1 MIGFERSPM
10 AQPKRVLIPMSSHD
24 DMGISGIKTGSWFEE
39 VATPYYEFLDAGFQV
54 VFASPKGGRAPIDA
68 LSMQAPFTT
77 ANTDRFLDDPVGM
90 RAISHTAPLQRLDGD
105 VFDALFFPGGYGLLW
120 DLASDS
126 QVIRLI
132 ERFVAEEKPV
142 AMVCHAPGILRDAK
156 ASNGAPLVKGHRV
169 TGFTNAED
177 DELDLSR
184 HLLFSLEDELKAKGA
199 SYVCSEVKW
208 AANVVESG
216 PLLTGQNPA
225 SAPPLAKALTR
236 RLTHAGL
243 EEASSDAA
251 ATVVGAEA

>member
-1 MIGFERSPM
+1 M
-10 AQPKRVLIPMSSHD
+10 AQPQRVLMPMSSHA
-24 DMGISGIKTGSWFEE
+24 DMGTSGIKTGSWFEE

-54 VFASPKGGRAPIDA
+54 VFASPNGGAAPIDH
-68 LSMQAPFTT
+68 LSMQPPFTT

-90 RAISHTAPLQRLDGD
+90 RAVADTASLHRLDVD

-126 QVIRLI
+126 YTIRLI
-132 ERFVAEEKPV
+132 ERFVADGKPV

-156 ASNGAPLVKGHRV
+156 APNGDPLVKGRRV

-199 SYVCSEVKW
+199 AYESSDVNWEP
-208 AANVVESG
+208 NVVESG

-225 SAPPLAKALTR
+225 SAPPLARALTQ
-236 RLTHAGL
+236 RLAKDAVPSAFGATPV
-243 EEASSDAA
+243 AA
-251 ATVVGAEA
+251 AG

>member
-1 MIGFERSPM
+1 
-10 AQPKRVLIPMSSHD
+10 MSSHD
-24 DMGISGIKTGSWFEE
+24 DLGVSGIKTGSWFEE

-54 VFASPKGGRAPIDA
+54 VFASPKGGRAPIDP

-77 ANTDRFLDDPVGM
+77 ANTDRFLADPVGM
-90 RAISHTAPLQRLDGD
+90 RAISQTASLPRLDGG

-132 ERFVAEEKPV
+132 ERFVADQKPV
-142 AMVCHAPGILRDAK
+142 AMVCHSPGILRDAK
-156 ASNGAPLVKGHRV
+156 APSGAPLVKGHRL

-199 SYVCSEVKW
+199 AYVCNQVNW
-208 AANVVESG
+208 TPHVVESG

-236 RLTHAGL
+236 RLAQSG
-243 EEASSDAA
+243 SDGAVSQTS
-251 ATVVGAEA
+251 ATPVSTTA

>member
-1 MIGFERSPM
+1 M
-10 AQPKRVLIPMSSHD
+10 AHPKRVLVPMSSHD
-24 DMGISGIKTGSWFEE
+24 DMGVSGIKTGSWFEE
-39 VATPYYEFLDAGFQV
+39 VATPYYEFLEAGFQV

-77 ANTDRFLDDPVGM
+77 ANTDRFLDDPAGM
-90 RAISHTAPLQRLDGD
+90 RAISHTAPLGRLDGD

-132 ERFVAEEKPV
+132 ERFVAQDKPV

-199 SYVCSEVKW
+199 SYVCSEVNW

-216 PLLTGQNPA
+216 PLLTGQNPT

-236 RLTHAGL
+236 RLAHAGSDHAARD
-243 EEASSDAA
+243 AS
-251 ATVVGAEA
+251 ATPVTATA

>member
-1 MIGFERSPM
+1 M

-24 DMGISGIKTGSWFEE
+24 DMGVSGIKTGSWFEE
-39 VATPYYEFLDAGFQV
+39 VATPYYEFQDAGFQV

-77 ANTDRFLDDPVGM
+77 TNTDRFLDDPVGM
-90 RAISHTAPLQRLDGD
+90 RAISDTAQLQRLDSD

-132 ERFVAEEKPV
+132 ERFVAQAKPV
-142 AMVCHAPGILRDAK
+142 AMVCHAPGVLRDAK
-156 ASNGAPLVKGHRV
+156 ASNGAPLVKGHRI

-199 SYVCSEVKW
+199 AYVCSDANW
-208 AANVVESG
+208 SANVVESG

-236 RLTHAGL
+236 RLTHA
-243 EEASSDAA
+243 ASDDALSDAA
-251 ATVVGAEA
+251 ATAGSAVA

>member
-1 MIGFERSPM
+1 M

-24 DMGISGIKTGSWFEE
+24 DMGVSGIKTGSWFEE

-90 RAISHTAPLQRLDGD
+90 RAISATAPLQRLDGD

-132 ERFVAEEKPV
+132 ERFVAQEKPV

-156 ASNGAPLVKGHRV
+156 ASRGAPLVKSHRV

-199 SYVCSEVKW
+199 AYVCSDVNW
-208 AANVVESG
+208 APNVVESG

-236 RLTHAGL
+236 RLAPAGSDD
-243 EEASSDAA
+243 ASSEDGATLVSAA
-251 ATVVGAEA
+251 H

>member
-1 MIGFERSPM
+1 M

-39 VATPYYEFLDAGFQV
+39 VAAPYYEFLDAGFQV

-132 ERFVAEEKPV
+132 ERFVAQEKPV

-156 ASNGAPLVKGHRV
+156 APNGAPLVKGHRV

-177 DELDLSR
+177 DELGLSR

-199 SYVCSEVKW
+199 SYVCSEVNW

-236 RLTHAGL
+236 RLTHAGSND
-243 EEASSDAA
+243 ASSDAA
-251 ATVVGAEA
+251 TMAVGAVA

>member
-1 MIGFERSPM
+1 M

-132 ERFVAEEKPV
+132 ERFVAQEKPV

-156 ASNGAPLVKGHRV
+156 ASNGGPLVKGHRV
-169 TGFTNAED
+169 TGSLMPRTTSSTCRATCS
-177 DELDLSR
+177 SR
-184 HLLFSLEDELKAKGA
+184 SRTSSRRKERPTFAAKSTGLQT
-199 SYVCSEVKW
+199 SSR
-208 AANVVESG
+208 AARS
-216 PLLTGQNPA
+216 
-225 SAPPLAKALTR
+225 
-236 RLTHAGL
+236 
-243 EEASSDAA
+243 
-251 ATVVGAEA
+251 

>member
-1 MIGFERSPM
+1 M
-10 AQPKRVLIPMSSHD
+10 AQPKRVLMPMSSHA
-24 DMGISGIKTGSWFEE
+24 DMGGSGIKTGSWFEE

-54 VFASPKGGRAPIDA
+54 VFASPNGGAAPIDH
-68 LSMQAPFTT
+68 LSMQSPFTT
-77 ANTDRFLDDPVGM
+77 ANTDRFLDDPTGM
-90 RAISHTAPLQRLDGD
+90 RAIAETASLHRVDGG

-126 QVIRLI
+126 DTIRLV
-132 ERFVAEEKPV
+132 ERFVAHGKPV

-156 ASNGAPLVKGHRV
+156 APNGEPLVKGRRV

-199 SYVCSEVKW
+199 AYESSEVNW
-208 AANVVESG
+208 EANVVESG

-225 SAPPLAKALTR
+225 SAPPLAQALTK
-236 RLTHAGL
+236 RLAH
-243 EEASSDAA
+243 AA
-251 ATVVGAEA
+251 AAAGNAGAAPITRAG

>member
-1 MIGFERSPM
+1 
-10 AQPKRVLIPMSSHD
+10 MSSHD
-24 DMGISGIKTGSWFEE
+24 DMGVSGIKTGSWFEE

-54 VFASPKGGRAPIDA
+54 VFASPNGGRAPIDP

-77 ANTDRFLDDPVGM
+77 NNTDRFLDDPVGM
-90 RAISHTAPLQRLDGD
+90 RAISETAQLQRLDGG

-132 ERFVAEEKPV
+132 EQFVAQEKPV

-156 ASNGAPLVKGHRV
+156 ASSGAPLVEGHRV

-184 HLLFSLEDELKAKGA
+184 HLLFSLENELKTKGA
-199 SYVCSEVKW
+199 SYVCSAVNW
-208 AANVVESG
+208 APNVVESG

-225 SAPPLAKALTR
+225 SAPPLAAALAR
-236 RLTHAGL
+236 RLAHEGSDDRWSDTGATPVSAG
-243 EEASSDAA
+243 A
-251 ATVVGAEA
+251 